1 MTASTRPLAFAVA
14 LALAGAAHADDKRLD
29 QAREALRR
37 AQAALQATQAQRDAL
52 QQDKSH
58 LEQDKQ
64 GADAAIATAEAKARE
79 AGAQRARLD
88 ASLSATS
95 AERDALRAQLEAA
108 RAENAA
114 LQKRVEETQARVADA
129 QSRAADQRRTSLALG
144 GLLQRSVQSLAD
156 GEKQNLAL
164 YQLGQ
169 QAMGAYRQCELHG
182 SGSTDGSL
190 PGLFAVK
197 LENRSE
203 QLRRDMDALAM
214 PSTAA
219 LTQAPAAAH

>member
-1 MTASTRPLAFAVA
+1 MTAFARPFA
-14 LALAGAAHADDKRLD
+14 LALALLLAGTAHADDKRLD
-29 QAREALRR
+29 QTREALRR
-37 AQAALQATQAQRDAL
+37 AQAALQSTQAQRDAL
-52 QQDKSH
+52 QQEKTRI
-58 LEQDKQ
+58 EQDKQ
-64 GADAAIATAEAKARE
+64 AGDAALAQAQSKARE
-79 AGAQRARLD
+79 AGAQRAHLD
-88 ASLSATS
+88 ASLAATS
-95 AERDALRAQLEAA
+95 AERDTLRTELETLRAEH
-108 RAENAA
+108 AA
-114 LQKRVEETQARVADA
+114 LGKRLEDTLAQVAEA

-190 PGLFAVK
+190 PGLFEVK
-197 LENRSE
+197 LENRAE

-214 PSTAA
+214 PKTAA
-219 LTQAPAAAH
+219 AGTSAH